1 MRGLYAILD
10 YKTVVQRGFDPLAF
24 TRAVLRAR
32 PAALQLRAKELPAR
46 ETLALLRALLPL
58 CRQRGVPLVANDRAD
73 LAVLAGCDAVHIG
86 QEDVPFEL
94 VHRLAPKL
102 RVGISTHD
110 LAQLD
115 RALGSA
121 PAYVAFG
128 PIFETSSKSNPDPV
142 VGLELL
148 RQASVRAH
156 ARGVPLVAIGGIT
169 QARAADVA
177 RLADAGAVISALC
190 PAAGGSLEDVAQ
202 RASALHAALMGGSAT
217 LEASP

>member
-10 YKTVVQRGFDPLAF
+10 QTTVAQRGFEPIAF
-24 TRAVLRAR
+24 ARAVLRAR

-46 ETLALLRALLPL
+46 ETLCLLRALLPL

-86 QEDVPFEL
+86 QEDVPVEL

-115 RALGSA
+115 RALDAA
-121 PAYVAFG
+121 PSYVAFG
-128 PIFETSSKSNPDPV
+128 PVYETTTKATPDPV

-148 RQASVRAH
+148 RQASARAR
-156 ARGVPLVAIGGIT
+156 ARRVPLVAIGGIT
-169 QARAADVA
+169 QPRAAEIA

-190 PAAGGSLEDVAQ
+190 PAAGGSPEDVAQ